1 VSPSEAFAR
10 LLDLGVATV
19 KTADVATALRV
30 TTSAATKLLG
40 RLAAAK
46 LIVRLR
52 SGLWLLARTAPD
64 PYGLAEAVTAP
75 MPSYVSLQTA
85 LYLHG
90 MIEQVPDVIYLASLA
105 RTQKIA
111 TSVGVFSVHH
121 IAPEL
126 FDGFETR
133 ADGTKLATPE
143 KALFDVAYLSGGRS
157 RLFAH
162 LPELELPSRF
172 RRSLLRDWTRRIA
185 APRKRSM
192 VETRLEAMLQR
203 ATKAEAIRRDSAAHR
218 RAARTRATPAAGS
231 DSRGGSLRRAAT
243 SRRARS

>member
-1 VSPSEAFAR
+1 MTPSEAYAR

-19 KTADVATALRV
+19 ETGDVATALHL
-30 TTSAATKLLG
+30 TTSAATKLLR
-40 RLAAAK
+40 RLAAVN
-46 LIVRLR
+46 LIARLR
-52 SGLWLLARTAPD
+52 SGLWLLARSAPS
-64 PYGLAEAVTAP
+64 PYALAEALTAP

-90 MIEQVPDVIYLASLA
+90 MIEQVPAVIYVASLA

-121 IAPEL
+121 LAPEL
-126 FDGFETR
+126 FDGFEART
-133 ADGTKLATPE
+133 DGSKLATPE

-162 LPELELPSRF
+162 LPELELPARF
-172 RRSLLRDWTRRIA
+172 RRSLLRDWTRRIT

-192 VETRLEAMLQR
+192 VDKRLAAM
-203 ATKAEAIRRDSAAHR
+203 
-218 RAARTRATPAAGS
+218 
-231 DSRGGSLRRAAT
+231 LRRAAPPP
-243 SRRARS
+243 SRSRHAGSKRRARPAEKGASRP

>member
-1 VSPSEAFAR
+1 MRPSDAYAR

-19 KTADVATALRV
+19 ETADVAAALRV

-52 SGLWLLARTAPD
+52 SGLWLLARTARD
-64 PYGLAEAVTAP
+64 PYSLAEAVTAP

-90 MIEQVPDVIYLASLA
+90 MIEQVPGVIYVASLA
-105 RTQKIA
+105 RTQTIK
-111 TSVGVFSVHH
+111 TSAGVFSVHH

-126 FDGFETR
+126 FDGFEIR
-133 ADGTKLATPE
+133 SDGTKVATPE
-143 KALFDVAYLSGGRS
+143 KALFDVIYLSGARS

-162 LPELELPSRF
+162 LPELELPARF
-172 RRSLLRDWTRRIA
+172 RHALLRQWAMRIA

-192 VETRLEAMLQR
+192 VETRLAAMLQR
-203 ATKAEAIRRDSAAHR
+203 AKVAGSERSEQVAEPLRSPHR
-218 RAARTRATPAAGS
+218 RLKRPARTR
-231 DSRGGSLRRAAT
+231 R
-243 SRRARS
+243 

>member
-1 VSPSEAFAR
+1 MRPSDAYAR

-19 KTADVATALRV
+19 ETADVAAALRV

-52 SGLWLLARTAPD
+52 SGLWLLARAAPD
-64 PYGLAEAVTAP
+64 PYSLAEAVTAP

-90 MIEQVPDVIYLASLA
+90 MIEQVPGVIYVASLA
-105 RTQKIA
+105 RTQKIT

-126 FDGFETR
+126 FDGFEIR
-133 ADGTKLATPE
+133 SDGTKLATPE
-143 KALFDVAYLSGGRS
+143 KALFDVVYLSGGRS

-162 LPELELPSRF
+162 LPELELPARF
-172 RRSLLRDWTRRIA
+172 RHSLLRQWTRRIT

-203 ATKAEAIRRDSAAHR
+203 TTTAKPE
-218 RAARTRATPAAGS
+218 RAARRPGSGRNRVRPRAKS
-231 DSRGGSLRRAAT
+231 ER
-243 SRRARS
+243 

>member
-1 VSPSEAFAR
+1 VSPSEAYAR

-19 KTADVATALRV
+19 KTADVAAALRLS
-30 TTSAATKLLG
+30 TTAATKLLG
-40 RLAAAK
+40 RLAKAN
-46 LIVRLR
+46 LVTGLR
-52 SGLWLLARTAPD
+52 SGLWLLARDAPD
-64 PYGLAEAVTAP
+64 PYGLAEALTAP

-90 MIEQVPDVIYLASLA
+90 MIDQVPGVIYLVSLA

-121 IAPEL
+121 VAPEL
-126 FDGFETR
+126 FEGFESR

-162 LPELELPSRF
+162 LPELELPARF
-172 RRSLLRDWTRRIA
+172 RRGRLREWTRRITA
-185 APRKRSM
+185 SRKRSM
-192 VETRLEAMLQR
+192 VETRIQAVLKLATAGESIPAGARRR
-203 ATKAEAIRRDSAAHR
+203 ATV
-218 RAARTRATPAAGS
+218 ARTDP
-231 DSRGGSLRRAAT
+231 
-243 SRRARS
+243 

>member
-1 VSPSEAFAR
+1 VNPSEAYSR
-10 LLDLGVATV
+10 LLDLGVPTV
-19 KTADVATALRV
+19 ETADVAAALRV

-52 SGLWLLARTAPD
+52 SGLWLLARAAPD
-64 PYGLAEAVTAP
+64 PYGLAEALTAP

-90 MIEQVPDVIYLASLA
+90 MIEQVPGVIYVVSLA
-105 RTQKIA
+105 RTHKVT

-126 FDGFETR
+126 FDGFEIR

-143 KALFDVAYLSGGRS
+143 KTLFDVVYLSGGRS

-162 LPELELPSRF
+162 LPELELPARF
-172 RRSLLRDWTRRIA
+172 RRSQLRDWTRRIT

-192 VETRLEAMLQR
+192 VETRLGAMLQR
-203 ATKAEAIRRDSAAHR
+203 ATTTKPE
-218 RAARTRATPAAGS
+218 RAGKPRGS
-231 DSRGGSLRRAAT
+231 DRKRLKLP
-243 SRRARS
+243 ARSET